1 VGERFTQPMVWSGRV
16 TPRPAKSIAFWV
28 AAAAC
33 TTIAAILGGGWAILL
48 WPALVYAAIAIGYMG
63 VGARVLGKRA
73 DGTRSPLVHAVMLP
87 YIGVAWLI
95 WRAVRRRKRIEPYDR
110 IGPGI
115 LVSRR
120 LYPHELPAGLALIV
134 DFSAEFD
141 EPRGVR
147 EAAPYLA
154 TSVLDGALPRLGEYL
169 ELVDRLAMV
178 EGEMLLHCA
187 AGHGRSATVAAGV
200 LLRRGVVGTAEEAV
214 AVLDH
219 ARPTAD
225 LSEHQREMVRAVSPR
240 THARRGEPTVDVNE
254 ADSSSSKASV
264 TA

>member
-1 VGERFTQPMVWSGRV
+1 MSAPFTQEMSWSGRV
-16 TPRPAKSIAFWV
+16 TPRPGKAIAFWV

-33 TTIAAILGGGWAILL
+33 TAAAALLGGAWAVLL

-63 VGARVLGKRA
+63 VGARVLGKRP
-73 DGTRSPLVHAVMLP
+73 DGTRSPVVHAVMLP
-87 YIGVAWLI
+87 YIGVAWLV

-120 LYPHELPAGLALIV
+120 LYPHEVPAGLALIV

-154 TSVLDGALPRLGEYL
+154 TSVLDGALPRIEEYL
-169 ELVDRLAMV
+169 ELVDRLAAV
-178 EGEMLLHCA
+178 EGDMLLHCA

-200 LLRRGVVGTAEEAV
+200 LLRRGVVGSAEEAV

-240 THARRGEPTVDVNE
+240 THARPAQRVGGASEV
-254 ADSSSSKASV
+254 DSSSSVIASD
-264 TA
+264 